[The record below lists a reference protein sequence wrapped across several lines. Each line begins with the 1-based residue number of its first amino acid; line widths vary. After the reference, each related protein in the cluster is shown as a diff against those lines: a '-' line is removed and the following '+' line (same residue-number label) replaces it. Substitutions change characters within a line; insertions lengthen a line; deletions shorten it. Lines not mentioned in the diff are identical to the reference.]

1 MLVRQWLF
9 CFREVTV
16 VSKYAGCFA
25 VADAVMA
32 AFEKEV
38 QKIPREDMGR
48 AIMLVNGRM
57 TKFYADFQVESAMA
71 QQRAERSNRTALGLQ
86 KAKSKG
92 VKLGAS
98 GAQNIQK
105 AVARRVIAADEFAEN
120 LREDVLQMLG
130 IGATHSDIAVSFN
143 ERGILTSKG
152 TGRWSA
158 TQVGRLA
165 YRIHALRRLN
175 RDKMPDAI
183 IRLPTDLIEPAA
195 ESAPEKP
202 DAPTMIDGAAA
213 IDAFFN

>member
-1 MLVRQWLF
+1 M
-9 CFREVTV
+9 
-16 VSKYAGCFA
+16 SKYAGCFA

-57 TKFYADFQVESAMA
+57 TRFYADFQVESAMV
-71 QQRAERSNRTALGLQ
+71 QQRTERSNRIALGLQ
-86 KAKSKG
+86 KAKSRG

-105 AVARRVIAADEFAEN
+105 AVAQRAIAADEFAEN
-120 LREDVLQMLG
+120 LSEDVLQMLG
-130 IGATHSDIAVSFN
+130 TGATHSDIAASFN
-143 ERGILTSKG
+143 ERGILTPKG

-158 TQVGRLA
+158 SQVGRLA
-165 YRIHALRRLN
+165 YRIHALRRFRLN
-175 RDKMPDAI
+175 RDKMPGAI

-195 ESAPEKP
+195 EGAPEDEP
-202 DAPTMIDGAAA
+202 DAPTPVDGAAA